1 MIRRADHEI
10 VLIRVLDVEALDVV
24 RVRLCS
30 GVYCALTLDALR
42 SFLSISRDWGLEH
55 F

>member
-30 GVYCALTLDALR
+30 GVYCALTLD
-42 SFLSISRDWGLEH
+42 FVYH
-55 F
+55 FI